1 MSDREAAFTDDDFRF
16 KQLMNEAAYFAD
28 SNESKKTAEDVP
40 ARRSRSTSS
49 SGANIEAVIRQYV
62 RKIIST
68 RGFPAQIYSDD
79 RTLATWTTEL
89 YEDVTQDVVLD
100 LINREQFAYIAEHA
114 VHIGG
119 LLNILKKQTARS
131 LFNIQ
136 RETIEGNLS
145 KRSIEILEV
154 QPFGMTGKIDGVDYY
169 DFRNSSRL
177 RCHLEKPE
185 INRAVNVVRSFPRE
199 IVQQKETTRLPRFFK
214 DETLQKI
221 LHQILTILGA
231 PITRQ
236 FLDKVFRRA
245 FDDYVITTVDI
256 DLVFNENELNSDNF
270 DHDSKFLNSD
280 ERTQL
285 SSNDMNTS
293 IDEPTRE
300 LELDAKAGELELI
313 IADSIV
319 DALTPVPNQY
329 VVPILLGLSQ
339 GRRQNVI
346 ARELGIAPARV
357 TQLLQAVGEI
367 TRKKLEKLSDDLDEE
382 SLSMLGNNQAQSVI
396 MDLVVQKMMNFKR
409 A

>member
-1 MSDREAAFTDDDFRF
+1 MSDREAAFADDEFRF

-28 SNESKKTAEDVP
+28 SNPSRRTDGDAP
-40 ARRSRSTSS
+40 AKRTRSASVG
-49 SGANIEAVIRQYV
+49 GANIENVIRQYV
-62 RKIIST
+62 RKIINT

-79 RTLATWTTEL
+79 RTMATWTPEL

-131 LFNIQ
+131 LFNVQ

-145 KRSIEILEV
+145 KRSIEILV
-154 QPFGMTGKIDGVDYY
+154 VHPFGMTGKIDGVDYY
-169 DFRNSSRL
+169 DFRNQSRL
-177 RCHLEKPE
+177 RRLLEKPE

-199 IVQQKETTRLPRFFK
+199 IVQQKESNRLPRFFK
-214 DETLQKI
+214 DETLRKI
-221 LHQILTILGA
+221 LFQVLTILGA

-256 DLVFNENELNSDNF
+256 DLAFNENELNNDNF
-270 DHDSKFLNSD
+270 DHDPKFLNSD

-285 SSNDMNTS
+285 SSNDMNTG

-300 LELDAKAGELELI
+300 LELDAKAGALELI

-319 DALTPVPNQY
+319 ESLTPVPNQY

-339 GRRQNVI
+339 GRRQNAI

-357 TQLLQAVGEI
+357 TQLLQSIGEI
-367 TRKKLEKLSDDLDEE
+367 TQKKLEKISDDLDED
-382 SLSMLGNNQAQSVI
+382 SLDMLGNNQAQSVI

-409 A
+409 T